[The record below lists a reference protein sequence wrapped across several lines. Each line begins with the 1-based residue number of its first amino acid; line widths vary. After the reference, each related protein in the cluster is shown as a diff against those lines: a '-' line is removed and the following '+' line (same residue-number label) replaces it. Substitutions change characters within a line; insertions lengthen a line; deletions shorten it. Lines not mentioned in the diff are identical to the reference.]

1 MSFDF
6 DTEVNKFGINSIKWE
21 FIFDAAHNVTQGD
34 HAHPKHGTERLLPLW
49 VADMDFRCPPAVV
62 EAVVERAKRG
72 VFGYC
77 MPTDSYY
84 EAVINWFAKRYGRF
98 HLTYKQLRY
107 QLTQFL
113 LP

>member
-62 EAVVERAKRG
+62 EAVVERP
-72 VFGYC
+72 V
-77 MPTDSYY
+77 
-84 EAVINWFAKRYGRF
+84 GRVWLL
-98 HLTYKQLRY
+98 HAHR
-107 QLTQFL
+107 FL
-113 LP
+113 LRGGD